1 MVVFNGKMFLKIIE
15 ADNLRA
21 TEHSTRYFPQNPSTA
36 YVSPYISV
44 DIDDLPLGRTH
55 TKEKTTTPTYNEEF
69 SSDVYNGHQ
78 LHITIFHD
86 AALPPDEFV
95 ADCTIKFE
103 NIHDKKSDIWIDLE
117 PAGRI
122 HVAIELQGQF
132 SDSVSNERHF
142 KRNKQ
147 AFAQRRFAVVR
158 RVYEIN
164 GHKFMATFFR
174 QPTFCSICSEFI
186 WGIFRTQGYQCQ
198 VCTCVIHKRCKASVV
213 TTCPGIRT
221 CFEYRE
227 KRFKI
232 NVPHR
237 FVAHTYRL
245 FTFCDHCGSL
255 LWGAWNQGM
264 QCKECKLNVHK
275 RCTRN
280 VANDCGLD
288 KKRLASV
295 LADLNIT
302 PAPPRPVEEQVATN
316 LPSEVDTSSANQAA
330 ATSIKHTTPPP
341 SSFDDNSIKQ
351 KHYNTIDDFNF
362 LKILGKGSFGKVM
375 LGEHRLTGEIFAIKV
390 LNKDTIIQNDDVECT
405 MTERRILALSVR
417 HPFLTGLYCSFQTK
431 ERLFLMMEYVNG
443 GDLMFQIQRSRKFDE
458 VRARFYASEVTLA
471 LMFLHRHG
479 VIYRDLKLDN
489 ILLDAEG
496 HCKIADFG
504 MCKEGIFDGKL
515 TSTFCGTPDYIAPE
529 ILQELDYSF
538 SVDWWALGVLMYEM
552 MAGQPPFE
560 ADDEDSLFESILRD
574 EVLYPVWLSKE
585 AVHIL
590 KSFMTKNPA
599 KRLGCVAAQGGEE
612 AIKRHAFFAGKID
625 WEALE
630 CRQVKPP
637 FKPKVI
643 NHRDTSNFDKDFT
656 NMPVAFTPIESVIV
670 KAINQDEFKDFSYQ
684 NPDWRCL
691 ERGEIPKD
699 DANDGRRALRDDLA
713 VNLKQTLPM
722 TPISSNPSTTNDNI
736 SSTITVVK
744 TDHMPIPHIE
754 TKRSPSPTP
763 FQFNSISSSSSLNA
777 SSLTNAQQKSMIHN
791 NNINN
796 KTVTLNRSTTDE
808 TDM

>member
-1 MVVFNGKMFLKIIE
+1 MFLKIIE

-21 TEHSTRYFPQNPSTA
+21 TQHSTRYFPQNPSTT
-36 YVSPYISV
+36 YVSPYVSV

-55 TKEKTTTPTYNEEF
+55 TKEKTTTPAYNEEF

-78 LHITIFHD
+78 LHFTIFHD

-95 ADCTIKFE
+95 ADSTIKFE

-122 HVAIELQGQF
+122 HIAIELQGQF

-142 KRNKQ
+142 KQNKQ

-186 WGIFRTQGYQCQ
+186 CLYMCDTQ
-198 VCTCVIHKRCKASVV
+198 T
-213 TTCPGIRT
+213 
-221 CFEYRE
+221 YRE
-227 KRFKI
+227 KRLKI
-232 NVPHR
+232 NIPHI

-264 QCKECKLNVHK
+264 QCTDCKLNVHK

-288 KKRLASV
+288 KRKFASI
-295 LADLNIT
+295 LADLGINT
-302 PAPPRPVEEQVATN
+302 GPQKMEKPN
-316 LPSEVDTSSANQAA
+316 LPSEVDTSSANQPG
-330 ATSIKHTTPPP
+330 ATSIKHATPPP

-351 KHYNTIDDFNF
+351 KHHNLIDEFNF

-390 LNKDTIIQNDDVECT
+390 LNKDAIIQNDDVECT
-405 MTERRILALSVR
+405 MTERRILALSAR

-431 ERLFLMMEYVNG
+431 ERLLLIMEYVNG

-599 KRLGCVAAQGGEE
+599 KRLGCVAAQGGED

-630 CRQVKPP
+630 RRQVKPP
-637 FKPKVI
+637 FKPKVV
-643 NHRDTSNFDKDFT
+643 NPRDTSNFDKDFT
-656 NMPVAFTPIESVIV
+656 NMPVVFTPIESVIV
-670 KAINQDEFKDFSYQ
+670 KAINQDEFKDFSFQ

-691 ERGEIPKD
+691 ERGEVPKD

-713 VNLKQTLPM
+713 VNLKQPLPM
-722 TPISSNPSTTNDNI
+722 TPISSNPSTTNDNV

-754 TKRSPSPTP
+754 TKRNPTPTP
-763 FQFNSISSSSSLNA
+763 FQLNSISSSSSSSNS
-777 SSLTNAQQKSMIHN
+777 SSLINAQQKSMIHN
-791 NNINN
+791 NINN
-796 KTVTLNRSTTDE
+796 KTVIINRSTTNE

>member
-1 MVVFNGKMFLKIIE
+1 MANVPFVQGDPNVKIHNKDEKEDDRLEILSSIINNRFKILKRLGSGSFGEVFLAKDITT
-15 ADNLRA
+15 NLLCA
-21 TEHSTRYFPQNPSTA
+21 IKTER
-36 YVSPYISV
+36 
-44 DIDDLPLGRTH
+44 
-55 TKEKTTTPTYNEEF
+55 
-69 SSDVYNGHQ
+69 
-78 LHITIFHD
+78 
-86 AALPPDEFV
+86 
-95 ADCTIKFE
+95 
-103 NIHDKKSDIWIDLE
+103 
-117 PAGRI
+117 
-122 HVAIELQGQF
+122 
-132 SDSVSNERHF
+132 SDSKHPQLRIEQQIFLRMENCYPSMIALIEEKGFIILAMDLLGPSLEDLLNF
-142 KRNKQ
+142 C
-147 AFAQRRFAVVR
+147 QR
-158 RVYEIN
+158 
-164 GHKFMATFFR
+164 KF
-174 QPTFCSICSEFI
+174 I
-186 WGIFRTQGYQCQ
+186 
-198 VCTCVIHKRCKASVV
+198 CTCVIHKRCKASVV

-227 KRFKI
+227 KRLKI
-232 NVPHR
+232 NIPHI

-264 QCKECKLNVHK
+264 QCTDCKLNVHK

-288 KKRLASV
+288 KRKFASI
-295 LADLNIT
+295 LADLGINT
-302 PAPPRPVEEQVATN
+302 GPQKMEKPN
-316 LPSEVDTSSANQAA
+316 LPSEVDTSSANQPG
-330 ATSIKHTTPPP
+330 ATSIKHATPPP

-351 KHYNTIDDFNF
+351 KHHNLIDEFNF

-390 LNKDTIIQNDDVECT
+390 LNKDAIIQNDDVECT
-405 MTERRILALSVR
+405 MTERRILALSAR

-431 ERLFLMMEYVNG
+431 ERLLLIMEYVNG

-599 KRLGCVAAQGGEE
+599 KRLGCVAAQGGED

-630 CRQVKPP
+630 RRQVKPP
-637 FKPKVI
+637 FKPKVV
-643 NHRDTSNFDKDFT
+643 NPRDTSNFDKDFT
-656 NMPVAFTPIESVIV
+656 NMPVVFTPIESVIV
-670 KAINQDEFKDFSYQ
+670 KAINQDEFKDFSFQ

-691 ERGEIPKD
+691 ERGEVPKD

-713 VNLKQTLPM
+713 VNLKQPLPM
-722 TPISSNPSTTNDNI
+722 TPISSNPSTTNDNV

-754 TKRSPSPTP
+754 TKRNPTPTP
-763 FQFNSISSSSSLNA
+763 FQLNSISSSSSSSNS
-777 SSLTNAQQKSMIHN
+777 SSLINAQQKSMIHN
-791 NNINN
+791 NINN
-796 KTVTLNRSTTDE
+796 KTVIINRSTTNE